1 MIFHV
6 IYPTYLIAPP
16 KFSHRVRCETAMC
29 IISIIR
35 LVSPQTGWCI
45 FSLLFVDRKAMEIN
59 MIYFCADDY
68 GISTYGNS
76 RIENCLENGVLNK
89 VSVLP
94 NGEISD
100 FKQRLAGTYTTL
112 SLHINLVEGR
122 PLSNPDDVDLLVS
135 ESGYFKYSFIGLFFL
150 SVSNKRKEFEKQVY
164 TEIQSQIKFWKKAMG
179 ENISV
184 SIDSHQHTHMIPLI
198 FKILMRVIGDEGLDV
213 SSIRI
218 PAEPIS
224 PYLFSPSLYFEYKPT
239 GLLKQWL
246 LKALA
251 FANRKEFAKAKIKS
265 AYFMGILF
273 SGKLNEARIK
283 KLLPHYLKLAK
294 RKNRDVEIGLHPG
307 YLKSGEKLIDGIRRD
322 FQKFYYSPWRNT
334 EYNTLLNFNYE

>member
-1 MIFHV
+1 MV
-6 IYPTYLIAPP
+6 
-16 KFSHRVRCETAMC
+16 
-29 IISIIR
+29 
-35 LVSPQTGWCI
+35 
-45 FSLLFVDRKAMEIN
+45 
-59 MIYFCADDY
+59 YFCADDY

-100 FKQRLAGTYTTL
+100 FKQRLAGTNTTL

-150 SVSNKRKEFEKQVY
+150 SISNKRKEFEKQVY

-198 FKILMRVIGDEGLDV
+198 FKTLMQVINDEGLQV
-213 SSIRI
+213 SYLRI
-218 PAEPIS
+218 PSEPLL
-224 PYLFSPSLYFEYKPT
+224 PYICTPSLYFEYHPVN
-239 GLLKQWL
+239 LIKQWL
-246 LKALA
+246 LKTLA
-251 FANRKEFAKAKIKS
+251 FINRKELKKSKIQS
-265 AYFMGILF
+265 AYFMGIMF
-273 SGKLNEARIK
+273 SGKLNEVRIK
-283 KLLPHYLKLAK
+283 KLLPKYLRLAK
-294 RKNRDVEIGLHPG
+294 KHKKNIEIGFHPG
-307 YLKSGEKLIDGIRRD
+307 YIKNNAEITYGFRRD
-322 FQKFYYSPWRNT
+322 FKKFYFSPRRII
-334 EYNTLLNFNYE
+334 EYDTVINLKNSNNEMKEGLQNALH